1 MTEFNRFKSE
11 RKRMGYTQEQVAR
24 KLNTSRSNVAN
35 WENGQNMPSL
45 DLLFKCSDLYDCD
58 VLYLA
63 GHQNERKSNNSD
75 DFPLELYEYD
85 IPFESM
91 SNPQKFEELLKYEKI
106 ISKDFIITDEV
117 YDKIMNFIKNNIDLF
132 FNKKE

>member
-63 GHQNERKSNNSD
+63 GHQNERKSNNND

-132 FNKKE
+132 FNRKE